1 MYIFTPKYD
10 PRKIS
15 DKFTNNRSESTQQAA
30 HELTDSCASLDY
42 LSPPSSLPWTNKG
55 IIKSPTTTTPA
66 NSLIIK
72 VTKDMTKAQYQE
84 LRDRYKIYLLLLLL
98 CWHLNNLLL
107 SHRKLLKTL
116 FIHPGWVWV
125 FGPTFPQWNT
135 KTYYKKKGRSLN
147 AIPWTKKKS
156 DIM

>member
-30 HELTDSCASLDY
+30 HELTDSCASSDY
-42 LSPPSSLPWTNKG
+42 LSPPSSLPWINKG

-84 LRDRYKIYLLLLLL
+84 LRDKVQRLLTTIALLTSEQSTLEPQEAAENTVHPP
-98 CWHLNNLLL
+98 WMGMSIWADL
-107 SHRKLLKTL
+107 SSVECQDVLQEERQVTQH
-116 FIHPGWVWV
+116 
-125 FGPTFPQWNT
+125 NT
-135 KTYYKKKGRSLN
+135 MDKEEK
-147 AIPWTKKKS
+147 
-156 DIM
+156 